1 VPVRFWVAVVSFHL
15 VIGAVFV
22 WAGRRL
28 LSVADA
34 PARRWSRQLLV
45 SVVVLVIAIVAA
57 GIPSTA
63 IASWSRF
70 TALQLLAQ
78 VLFGEILLG
87 TTILGV
93 VCLHRRR
100 LGRALALLAGA
111 LVIGSAYVEAYH
123 REPHDLQIHTHE
135 IPVPR
140 LPENVDTL
148 TIAHISDI
156 QTATAGSYEERAL
169 REAVALAPDLIV
181 LTGDYVQGW
190 DHDAPPELIRS
201 FRELVQRAGLH
212 ARLGVFAMKGDV
224 DGDGWARLFDGTSVT
239 CLRDETTV
247 VPLPGGRTLAIVG
260 LDSGTSHARQPAA
273 VRRAIAK
280 APAADI
286 RIVIGHAPDFIM
298 GVEPGS
304 VDVALAGHTHGGQV
318 VLPFFGPPLVLS
330 RLPRRYAADVHE
342 YAGIPLHVSRG
353 VGMERATAPQF
364 RFLCPPEICLLRI
377 THLSTR

>member
-1 VPVRFWVAVVSFHL
+1 VPVRFWFAVVSFHL
-15 VIGAVFV
+15 VIGAVCV

-34 PARRWSRQLLV
+34 PAWRWTSQLLV
-45 SVVVLVIAIVAA
+45 SVLGLATAIVAA
-57 GIPSTA
+57 GIPA
-63 IASWSRF
+63 AVIASWSRF
-70 TALQLLAQ
+70 TALRLLAQ
-78 VLFGEILLG
+78 VLFGEILLVAA
-87 TTILGV
+87 ILGI
-93 VCLHRRR
+93 VCVRGRR
-100 LGRALALLAGA
+100 LGRACALLAVA

-123 REPHDLQIHTHE
+123 REPHDLQIRTHE
-135 IPVPR
+135 IAVAR
-140 LPENVDTL
+140 LPESVPTL
-148 TIAHISDI
+148 TIAHLSDI
-156 QTATAGSYEERAL
+156 QTAAVGRYEKRAL
-169 REAVALAPDLIV
+169 REAMRLAPDLIV

-190 DHDAPPELIRS
+190 DHDPPPDLIRS
-201 FRELVQRAGLH
+201 FQELVQHAGLH
-212 ARLGVFAMKGDV
+212 ARLGVFAVKGDV
-224 DGDGWARLFDGTSVT
+224 DGDDWARLFDGTSVT
-239 CLRDETTV
+239 CLRDETTL
-247 VPLPGGRTLAIVG
+247 VPLGGGRTLAIVG
-260 LDSGTSHARQPAA
+260 LDSGTSHARQPAT

-353 VGMERATAPQF
+353 VGMERGTAPQF
-364 RFLCPPEICLLRI
+364 RLLCRPEICLLHI
-377 THLSTR
+377 THAR